1 MLTEDYIV
9 RMIRDMGQMLARVL
23 GSQAWEPDRCAE
35 VWEAAAGDCPPL
47 LEELKA
53 LCGRAFAL
61 QDVDVHRRLIV
72 RRRGEDLALLGGD
85 GGVSFDQPGR
95 DAAHGLDGQR
105 QRGNVQ
111 KQDVACARVAGQ
123 FAALDGSAQSH
134 AFVRI

>member
-53 LCGRAFAL
+53 LCGLGEINRAENLLFEELDFSDESTFPIAL
-61 QDVDVHRRLIV
+61 GFYEHLNHFSDKELEAWDYSREEIFDGLRDCAEQYGVDPQ
-72 RRRGEDLALLGGD
+72 LLE
-85 GGVSFDQPGR
+85 
-95 DAAHGLDGQR
+95 
-105 QRGNVQ
+105 
-111 KQDVACARVAGQ
+111 
-123 FAALDGSAQSH
+123 
-134 AFVRI
+134 AFRS